1 MTRALG
7 YVIVLL
13 LIGGAGAWLAD
24 RPGSVTLVWQ
34 GWRIDTSVGFL
45 AFAVAVAAIAVAV
58 LYRLWL
64 ALVHVPANVRSFRSH
79 RRRDKGYDALT
90 RGMVAVAAGDAEEA
104 RRQAR
109 RADGLLDDPPLTML
123 LSAQAAQLSG
133 DETAAG
139 RYFTAMLDRP
149 ETAFLGLR
157 GLLMQAE
164 RARDTDRA
172 LDYAQRAYAQRPKTP
187 WVLAALFGLQA
198 EKGMWR
204 AAARTADEAIRL
216 GALPPRE
223 GARKKAAVLVA
234 LADEDAAAGAT
245 ARAIEHARAAAA
257 ADPESLAPALKLAQ
271 LYEAT
276 SQPRHATRAI
286 MAAWARTPHPE
297 LARLYAKVHAAPD
310 PLETFRRLER
320 LAGQNPNH
328 DETHLMLAEAALRAR
343 LWGAARRHLE
353 QAAPDERACR
363 LMADLEEQEHQNTAA
378 ARDWLR
384 RAAAADPAPTWVCSA
399 CGSPSA
405 AWQPR
410 CARCGALATLDWR
423 RPERVRAPALPP
435 SEPAA
440 AAAVLPPAEPAM
452 PPASGP
458 AAADTR

>member
-13 LIGGAGAWLAD
+13 LIGGVGAWLAD
-24 RPGSVTLVWQ
+24 RPGAVTLVWQ

-45 AFAVAVAAIAVAV
+45 AVCIAVTAVVVAV
-58 LYRLWL
+58 LYRVWL

-133 DETAAG
+133 DEAAAG
-139 RYFTAMLDRP
+139 RYFAAMLDRP

-164 RARDTDRA
+164 RTRDTDRA
-172 LDYAQRAYAQRPKTP
+172 LDYAQRAYALRPKTP
-187 WVLAALFGLQA
+187 WVLAALFALQA
-198 EKGMWR
+198 EKSMWR
-204 AAARTADEAIRL
+204 AAAKTADEAIRL
-216 GALPPRE
+216 GALPPGE

-234 LADEDAAAGAT
+234 LATEDAAAGAT
-245 ARAIEHARAAAA
+245 ARAIEHARAATA
-257 ADPESLAPALKLAQ
+257 ADPEALPPALKLAE

-276 SQPRHATRAI
+276 RQPRHATRAI
-286 MAAWARTPHPE
+286 MGAWARTPHPE
-297 LARLYAKVHAAPD
+297 LARLYAALHAAPD
-310 PLETFRRLER
+310 PLETFKRLER
-320 LAGQNPNH
+320 LAAQNPNH

-353 QAAPDERACR
+353 QAAPDERVCR
-363 LMADLEEQEHQNTAA
+363 LMADLEESEHQNTAA

-384 RAAAADPAPTWVCSA
+384 RAAAAEPAPTWVCAA
-399 CGSPSA
+399 CGGLSA

-410 CARCGALATLDWR
+410 CPRCAALATLAWR
-423 RPERVRAPALPP
+423 RPERVRAPALATPAAP
-435 SEPAA
+435 GALPGGEPAPLPARA
-440 AAAVLPPAEPAM
+440 ASDPL
-452 PPASGP
+452 
-458 AAADTR
+458 